1 MRLTTR
7 IIHGQPETSRILLT
21 SLLRRAGAVERRL
34 GERGEEVH
42 AEPDERY
49 GGVGCGCVGVGGRG
63 SHAKRW
69 GRGQSSA
76 RAALCM
82 KSDRRLAH
90 LNDILAFAPLNAAG
104 LSRCRAPAQWPHGCL
119 SATSYALALAPRACP
134 WHPHQTQR
142 LDTGHR
148 TAGPRGATRARAR
161 GSDLVKHADARPRAG
176 QTSGIPGCDV
186 LRCLH
191 ELRVTSRQ
199 GELFAAEPTGA
210 RPVQLRPIAAAYQR

>member
-1 MRLTTR
+1 MDKPREGWLPEERWTARASVSSKCIMRLTTR

-176 QTSGIPGCDV
+176 LHTMRHLEPRCQTPG
-186 LRCLH
+186 LH
-191 ELRVTSRQ
+191 L
-199 GELFAAEPTGA
+199 GAGAA
-210 RPVQLRPIAAAYQR
+210 